1 MKKGHDIRQM
11 LETVN
16 NDSKNKRDYIVDLQA
31 LKVNESTSTFPNL
44 ENAIP
49 INSPSAFS
57 HNLTDHALNQL
68 CGRLEIGTQYINK
81 CLPVSQKLVAH
92 NLNFWINRR
101 KNRELMIRTYDAD
114 EKSHVRAV
122 LSNRYKIIDAHH
134 ILNPVLNKVMDLG
147 AEFKYSHYDGDKLNV
162 TAVLPKLEG
171 EVEKDDIVQGGLTVT
186 NSEVGNGGLIVQP
199 FIYRLVCTNGMVAPR
214 YLNRFFSKHVGKI
227 VIDPEKDTQWV
238 SIIDKMQ
245 KQIELVSNP
254 EVFQENLQKLKD
266 ATNEKVTSHKIV
278 EIAKRHGVTDYER
291 KEIFEKLNHYLGDTF
306 TTSKYE
312 LANAITS
319 IANDDDKSDQRARQ
333 LQELGGLIIFTH
345 NPMQIRI

>member
-11 LETVN
+11 LETVD

-44 ENAIP
+44 EN
-49 INSPSAFS
+49 NTGAFS

-81 CLPVSQKLVAH
+81 CLPESQKLVAH
-92 NLNFWINRR
+92 NLNFWINKR

-114 EKSHVRAV
+114 DKSHVRAV

-171 EVEKDDIVQGGLTVT
+171 EVKKDDIVQGGLTVT
-186 NSEVGNGGLIVQP
+186 NSEVGT
-199 FIYRLVCTNGMVAPR
+199 R
-214 YLNRFFSKHVGKI
+214 
-227 VIDPEKDTQWV
+227 V
-238 SIIDKMQ
+238 SPSYNC
-245 KQIELVSNP
+245 EL
-254 EVFQENLQKLKD
+254 
-266 ATNEKVTSHKIV
+266 
-278 EIAKRHGVTDYER
+278 
-291 KEIFEKLNHYLGDTF
+291 
-306 TTSKYE
+306 
-312 LANAITS
+312 
-319 IANDDDKSDQRARQ
+319 
-333 LQELGGLIIFTH
+333 LGG
-345 NPMQIRI
+345 